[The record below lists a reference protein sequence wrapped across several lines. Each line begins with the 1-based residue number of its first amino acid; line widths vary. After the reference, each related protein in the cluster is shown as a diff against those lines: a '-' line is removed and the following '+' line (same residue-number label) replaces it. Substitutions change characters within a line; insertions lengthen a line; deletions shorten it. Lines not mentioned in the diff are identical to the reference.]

1 LEKDKRRQ
9 VPTSELEEIEV
20 QSVAVRSYLLVA
32 PVSGEPVHHEHYK
45 LCISF
50 HSEAP
55 IPSMFLSCRK
65 YCPQIQTLKERWKA
79 GIGL

>member
-9 VPTSELEEIEV
+9 VPTPELEEIEL
-20 QSVAVRSYLLVA
+20 QLVAVRSYLLVA
-32 PVSGEPVHHEHYK
+32 PVSGEPVHHKHYK
-45 LCISF
+45 LCVSF
-50 HSEAP
+50 NSGTP
-55 IPSMFLSCRK
+55 IPSVFLSFRK